1 MKQLNFKDSNY
12 DYKEELQVFV
22 TSVNDL
28 ITKFIKSFDNRGKK
42 LSKIQDNI
50 SKKKSSIDKIEKTIT
65 ELSKRQEEL
74 QNLKDITNNEIKELE
89 AQKGSIDFTDS
100 EVQKMEI
107 EDLDALIANKTG
119 KISKIDEK
127 LTSTLE
133 AIKTNEEQ
141 KKTSIQEL
149 ETMEKE
155 KDQTAESLM
164 RTEDL
169 LSHIE
174 SNKDAFNNGIV
185 EILKKKYN
193 TVEEK
198 QEEIKIDFENKKEV
212 TPAETKK
219 PTYDFELEEIELP
232 YVETK
237 LENTEKRDEL
247 SSLYN
252 TQILT
257 TLSADLEEPTVD
269 INTRSKIDDVLTK
282 EGIRYDLYKEED
294 RKRLEENVDTVLNN
308 ISVLKKYR
316 IPLEFT
322 IRQPK
327 ILYAINSEKLDELLS
342 IISINKDG
350 NGMNF
355 SIDYT
360 YYILDELA
368 DIDIEKL
375 IDTYNREFMNINSK
389 TGLISLL
396 KMANPNLG
404 VFKIN
409 RETNL
414 DILKKLGVENVDRIE
429 AKYDYFVDL
438 DNPLFTS
445 MLNLFD
451 KNDLVNKLNTD
462 ISVIP
467 KIYDYWKNN

>member
-1 MKQLNFKDSNY
+1 MSDVSEHAVQNKVIKAYVDAVPHITVDS
-12 DYKEELQVFV
+12 QISG
-22 TSVNDL
+22 TSENPVQNKV
-28 ITKFIKSFDNRGKK
+28 IYSN
-42 LSKIQDNI
+42 
-50 SKKKSSIDKIEKTIT
+50 
-65 ELSKRQEEL
+65 L
-74 QNLKDITNNEIKELE
+74 QNKADKSPTLRQIHIGTSETPDPSLGNDGDIYI
-89 AQKGSIDFTDS
+89 F
-100 EVQKMEI
+100 
-107 EDLDALIANKTG
+107 
-119 KISKIDEK
+119 
-127 LTSTLE
+127 
-133 AIKTNEEQ
+133 
-141 KKTSIQEL
+141 
-149 ETMEKE
+149 
-155 KDQTAESLM
+155 
-164 RTEDL
+164 
-169 LSHIE
+169 
-174 SNKDAFNNGIV
+174 
-185 EILKKKYN
+185 
-193 TVEEK
+193 
-198 QEEIKIDFENKKEV
+198 
-212 TPAETKK
+212 K
-219 PTYDFELEEIELP
+219 PIWG
-232 YVETK
+232 
-237 LENTEKRDEL
+237 
-247 SSLYN
+247 
-252 TQILT
+252 
-257 TLSADLEEPTVD
+257 VD
-269 INTRSKIDDVLTK
+269 MV
-282 EGIRYDLYKEED
+282 
-294 RKRLEENVDTVLNN
+294 EENVDTVLNN

-467 KIYDYWKNN
+467 KI